1 MTIAIVDD
9 ELETRQYMQGLVA
22 QYLAETGRMAQLVF
36 YPDGASFLVGCE
48 HPDIVLMDIDMPGMD
63 GLSTAEQLRRSHP
76 DAILIFTTR
85 LSQCAIRGYEVDA
98 IGFLVKP
105 VTLPGLTVKLN
116 KAFKRVEY
124 RQSKI
129 CLKTKDSILFLEK
142 KRDLLCRGQQSPCH
156 LSYGAGRIPRP
167 LLPAGGGGT
176 VGRGIQPK
184 LTFLYRQSGL
194 RDDGRKERCDGSRRG
209 DSAVARDAQGLSECG
224 QPLLRREVTKMLTNL
239 ANYLN
244 NDFPFHMFFAVQILL
259 AEGLFVVR
267 MKSRL
272 RPLKIVLP
280 VVLCYLVLAWFHP
293 LLGHRFARV
302 AAIFAESLLVLC
314 LTMDIPTT
322 NALCIGISS
331 YAIQNLAFKVGGLA
345 TCWMAKPRDPLF
357 YLLSG
362 ASFVVVYAVC
372 YLMFV
377 RRFPENGDL
386 KLGNWKVLFLTLV
399 TLLTVFVRS
408 VSLPTDISLLDRLFS
423 ILSVIMVLV
432 LIYQCMY
439 ADEMRREK
447 EIIESLL
454 AREESRH
461 QLLGKTIDSIN
472 MKCHDLRYH
481 IDTYRRAQQLDEHAA
496 FFDEVEQEI
505 QRYEYTF
512 HTGNA
517 ALDSVLSEKSL
528 YCSANHILLTTML
541 DVSLLA
547 PIEKSD
553 IYSIFGNALDNAI
566 QAVMAEAPEN
576 RSVNIRVS
584 DVVGMTQIVFENFCS
599 KPPEMHEGLPKTE
612 KDTQYHGFGLRSIRY
627 IIEKYDGHMSID
639 TKDQMFTLSL
649 LLPRPQQSA

>member
-1 MTIAIVDD
+1 
-9 ELETRQYMQGLVA
+9 
-22 QYLAETGRMAQLVF
+22 
-36 YPDGASFLVGCE
+36 
-48 HPDIVLMDIDMPGMD
+48 
-63 GLSTAEQLRRSHP
+63 
-76 DAILIFTTR
+76 
-85 LSQCAIRGYEVDA
+85 
-98 IGFLVKP
+98 
-105 VTLPGLTVKLN
+105 
-116 KAFKRVEY
+116 
-124 RQSKI
+124 
-129 CLKTKDSILFLEK
+129 
-142 KRDLLCRGQQSPCH
+142 
-156 LSYGAGRIPRP
+156 
-167 LLPAGGGGT
+167 
-176 VGRGIQPK
+176 
-184 LTFLYRQSGL
+184 
-194 RDDGRKERCDGSRRG
+194 
-209 DSAVARDAQGLSECG
+209 
-224 QPLLRREVTKMLTNL
+224 MLTNL

-280 VVLCYLVLAWFHP
+280 VALCYLVLAWFHP

-423 ILSVIMVLV
+423 ILSVIMVMV

-496 FFDEVEQEI
+496 FLTRWSRRF
-505 QRYEYTF
+505 
-512 HTGNA
+512 
-517 ALDSVLSEKSL
+517 
-528 YCSANHILLTTML
+528 SAM
-541 DVSLLA
+541 
-547 PIEKSD
+547 
-553 IYSIFGNALDNAI
+553 
-566 QAVMAEAPEN
+566 
-576 RSVNIRVS
+576 
-584 DVVGMTQIVFENFCS
+584 
-599 KPPEMHEGLPKTE
+599 
-612 KDTQYHGFGLRSIRY
+612 SIRSTRAMRRW
-627 IIEKYDGHMSID
+627 IRCCLKRACIAAQI
-639 TKDQMFTLSL
+639 TFC
-649 LLPRPQQSA
+649 

>member
-1 MTIAIVDD
+1 M
-9 ELETRQYMQGLVA
+9 
-22 QYLAETGRMAQLVF
+22 
-36 YPDGASFLVGCE
+36 
-48 HPDIVLMDIDMPGMD
+48 LM
-63 GLSTAEQLRRSHP
+63 
-76 DAILIFTTR
+76 
-85 LSQCAIRGYEVDA
+85 
-98 IGFLVKP
+98 
-105 VTLPGLTVKLN
+105 
-116 KAFKRVEY
+116 
-124 RQSKI
+124 
-129 CLKTKDSILFLEK
+129 
-142 KRDLLCRGQQSPCH
+142 
-156 LSYGAGRIPRP
+156 
-167 LLPAGGGGT
+167 
-176 VGRGIQPK
+176 
-184 LTFLYRQSGL
+184 
-194 RDDGRKERCDGSRRG
+194 
-209 DSAVARDAQGLSECG
+209 
-224 QPLLRREVTKMLTNL
+224 NL

-244 NDFPFHMFFAVQILL
+244 NDFPYHMFFAVQILL

-314 LTMDIPTT
+314 LTMHIPTT

-345 TCWMAKPRDPLF
+345 TCWMSKPRDPLF

-408 VSLPTDISLLDRLFS
+408 VSLPTDISLIDRLFS
-423 ILSVIMVLV
+423 ILSVIMVMV

-481 IDTYRRAQQLDEHAA
+481 IDTYRRTQQLDEHAA
-496 FFDEVEQEI
+496 FLTRWSRRFSAMSTRSTRAMRRWIRCCLKRACIAAQI
-505 QRYEYTF
+505 TF
-512 HTGNA
+512 
-517 ALDSVLSEKSL
+517 
-528 YCSANHILLTTML
+528 C
-541 DVSLLA
+541 
-547 PIEKSD
+547 
-553 IYSIFGNALDNAI
+553 
-566 QAVMAEAPEN
+566 
-576 RSVNIRVS
+576 
-584 DVVGMTQIVFENFCS
+584 
-599 KPPEMHEGLPKTE
+599 
-612 KDTQYHGFGLRSIRY
+612 
-627 IIEKYDGHMSID
+627 
-639 TKDQMFTLSL
+639 
-649 LLPRPQQSA
+649 

>member
-1 MTIAIVDD
+1 
-9 ELETRQYMQGLVA
+9 
-22 QYLAETGRMAQLVF
+22 
-36 YPDGASFLVGCE
+36 
-48 HPDIVLMDIDMPGMD
+48 
-63 GLSTAEQLRRSHP
+63 
-76 DAILIFTTR
+76 
-85 LSQCAIRGYEVDA
+85 
-98 IGFLVKP
+98 
-105 VTLPGLTVKLN
+105 
-116 KAFKRVEY
+116 
-124 RQSKI
+124 
-129 CLKTKDSILFLEK
+129 
-142 KRDLLCRGQQSPCH
+142 
-156 LSYGAGRIPRP
+156 
-167 LLPAGGGGT
+167 
-176 VGRGIQPK
+176 
-184 LTFLYRQSGL
+184 
-194 RDDGRKERCDGSRRG
+194 
-209 DSAVARDAQGLSECG
+209 
-224 QPLLRREVTKMLTNL
+224 MLTNL

-345 TCWMAKPRDPLF
+345 TCWMTKPRDPLF

-386 KLGNWKVLFLTLV
+386 KLGNWKVLFL
-399 TLLTVFVRS
+399 
-408 VSLPTDISLLDRLFS
+408 
-423 ILSVIMVLV
+423 ILSVIMVMV

-639 TKDQMFTLSL
+639 TKDQMFILSL

>member
-1 MTIAIVDD
+1 M
-9 ELETRQYMQGLVA
+9 RGSKKLVS
-22 QYLAETGRMAQLVF
+22 M
-36 YPDGASFLVGCE
+36 
-48 HPDIVLMDIDMPGMD
+48 
-63 GLSTAEQLRRSHP
+63 
-76 DAILIFTTR
+76 
-85 LSQCAIRGYEVDA
+85 
-98 IGFLVKP
+98 
-105 VTLPGLTVKLN
+105 
-116 KAFKRVEY
+116 
-124 RQSKI
+124 
-129 CLKTKDSILFLEK
+129 
-142 KRDLLCRGQQSPCH
+142 
-156 LSYGAGRIPRP
+156 
-167 LLPAGGGGT
+167 
-176 VGRGIQPK
+176 
-184 LTFLYRQSGL
+184 
-194 RDDGRKERCDGSRRG
+194 
-209 DSAVARDAQGLSECG
+209 
-224 QPLLRREVTKMLTNL
+224 
-239 ANYLN
+239 
-244 NDFPFHMFFAVQILL
+244 
-259 AEGLFVVR
+259 
-267 MKSRL
+267 
-272 RPLKIVLP
+272 
-280 VVLCYLVLAWFHP
+280 
-293 LLGHRFARV
+293 
-302 AAIFAESLLVLC
+302 LLVLC

-423 ILSVIMVLV
+423 ILSVIMVMV

-566 QAVMAEAPEN
+566 RAAKDSQRKVVDIHSGGDGGSARKPQRQYPRQRRGGYDADCLREFLQQAAGNARGTAEDGEGHTVPRLRTALHPLYHREV
-576 RSVNIRVS
+576 RRAYEHRHERP
-584 DVVGMTQIVFENFCS
+584 DVHPLASAAASAAVGMTIYAQKETSFDTNALRVVF
-599 KPPEMHEGLPKTE
+599 L
-612 KDTQYHGFGLRSIRY
+612 
-627 IIEKYDGHMSID
+627 
-639 TKDQMFTLSL
+639 
-649 LLPRPQQSA
+649 

>member
-1 MTIAIVDD
+1 
-9 ELETRQYMQGLVA
+9 
-22 QYLAETGRMAQLVF
+22 
-36 YPDGASFLVGCE
+36 
-48 HPDIVLMDIDMPGMD
+48 
-63 GLSTAEQLRRSHP
+63 
-76 DAILIFTTR
+76 
-85 LSQCAIRGYEVDA
+85 
-98 IGFLVKP
+98 
-105 VTLPGLTVKLN
+105 
-116 KAFKRVEY
+116 
-124 RQSKI
+124 
-129 CLKTKDSILFLEK
+129 
-142 KRDLLCRGQQSPCH
+142 
-156 LSYGAGRIPRP
+156 
-167 LLPAGGGGT
+167 
-176 VGRGIQPK
+176 
-184 LTFLYRQSGL
+184 
-194 RDDGRKERCDGSRRG
+194 
-209 DSAVARDAQGLSECG
+209 
-224 QPLLRREVTKMLTNL
+224 MLTNL

-267 MKSRL
+267 MKPRL

-345 TCWMAKPRDPLF
+345 TCWMTKPRDPLF

-423 ILSVIMVLV
+423 ILSVIMVMV

-541 DVSLLA
+541 DVFHLRQCAGQRDSGGDGGSARKPQRQYPRQRRGGHDADCLREFLQQA
-547 PIEKSD
+547 A
-553 IYSIFGNALDNAI
+553 GNARGTAEDGEGHTVPRLRTALHPLYHREVRRAYEHRHKRPDVHPLTSAAASAAVCMTIYAQKETSFDTNAL
-566 QAVMAEAPEN
+566 
-576 RSVNIRVS
+576 RV
-584 DVVGMTQIVFENFCS
+584 VF
-599 KPPEMHEGLPKTE
+599 L
-612 KDTQYHGFGLRSIRY
+612 
-627 IIEKYDGHMSID
+627 
-639 TKDQMFTLSL
+639 
-649 LLPRPQQSA
+649 

>member
-1 MTIAIVDD
+1 
-9 ELETRQYMQGLVA
+9 
-22 QYLAETGRMAQLVF
+22 
-36 YPDGASFLVGCE
+36 
-48 HPDIVLMDIDMPGMD
+48 
-63 GLSTAEQLRRSHP
+63 
-76 DAILIFTTR
+76 
-85 LSQCAIRGYEVDA
+85 
-98 IGFLVKP
+98 
-105 VTLPGLTVKLN
+105 
-116 KAFKRVEY
+116 
-124 RQSKI
+124 
-129 CLKTKDSILFLEK
+129 
-142 KRDLLCRGQQSPCH
+142 
-156 LSYGAGRIPRP
+156 
-167 LLPAGGGGT
+167 
-176 VGRGIQPK
+176 
-184 LTFLYRQSGL
+184 
-194 RDDGRKERCDGSRRG
+194 
-209 DSAVARDAQGLSECG
+209 
-224 QPLLRREVTKMLTNL
+224 MLTNL

-345 TCWMAKPRDPLF
+345 TCWMTKPRDPLF

-408 VSLPTDISLLDRLFS
+408 VSLLTDISLIDRLFS
-423 ILSVIMVLV
+423 ILSVIMVMV

-496 FFDEVEQEI
+496 FFD
-505 QRYEYTF
+505 
-512 HTGNA
+512 
-517 ALDSVLSEKSL
+517 
-528 YCSANHILLTTML
+528 
-541 DVSLLA
+541 
-547 PIEKSD
+547 
-553 IYSIFGNALDNAI
+553 
-566 QAVMAEAPEN
+566 
-576 RSVNIRVS
+576 
-584 DVVGMTQIVFENFCS
+584 
-599 KPPEMHEGLPKTE
+599 
-612 KDTQYHGFGLRSIRY
+612 
-627 IIEKYDGHMSID
+627 
-639 TKDQMFTLSL
+639 
-649 LLPRPQQSA
+649 

>member
-1 MTIAIVDD
+1 
-9 ELETRQYMQGLVA
+9 
-22 QYLAETGRMAQLVF
+22 
-36 YPDGASFLVGCE
+36 
-48 HPDIVLMDIDMPGMD
+48 
-63 GLSTAEQLRRSHP
+63 
-76 DAILIFTTR
+76 
-85 LSQCAIRGYEVDA
+85 
-98 IGFLVKP
+98 
-105 VTLPGLTVKLN
+105 
-116 KAFKRVEY
+116 
-124 RQSKI
+124 
-129 CLKTKDSILFLEK
+129 
-142 KRDLLCRGQQSPCH
+142 
-156 LSYGAGRIPRP
+156 
-167 LLPAGGGGT
+167 
-176 VGRGIQPK
+176 
-184 LTFLYRQSGL
+184 
-194 RDDGRKERCDGSRRG
+194 
-209 DSAVARDAQGLSECG
+209 
-224 QPLLRREVTKMLTNL
+224 MLTNL

-302 AAIFAESLLVLC
+302 AA
-314 LTMDIPTT
+314 
-322 NALCIGISS
+322 
-331 YAIQNLAFKVGGLA
+331 
-345 TCWMAKPRDPLF
+345 
-357 YLLSG
+357 
-362 ASFVVVYAVC
+362 
-372 YLMFV
+372 
-377 RRFPENGDL
+377 
-386 KLGNWKVLFLTLV
+386 
-399 TLLTVFVRS
+399 
-408 VSLPTDISLLDRLFS
+408 
-423 ILSVIMVLV
+423 
-432 LIYQCMY
+432 
-439 ADEMRREK
+439 
-447 EIIESLL
+447 
-454 AREESRH
+454 
-461 QLLGKTIDSIN
+461 
-472 MKCHDLRYH
+472 
-481 IDTYRRAQQLDEHAA
+481 

-541 DVSLLA
+541 DASLLA

-639 TKDQMFTLSL
+639 TKDQMFILSL

>member
-36 YPDGASFLVGCE
+36 YPDGPSFLVGCE

-63 GLSTAEQLRRSHP
+63 GFSTAEQLRRSHP

-124 RQSKI
+124 RQPKI
-129 CLKTKDSILFLEK
+129 CLKTKDSILFLGKNEI
-142 KRDLLCRGQQSPCH
+142 
-156 LSYGAGRIPRP
+156 YYA
-167 LLPAGGGGT
+167 
-176 VGRGIQPK
+176 
-184 LTFLYRQSGL
+184 
-194 RDDGRKERCDGSRRG
+194 EGSNHH
-209 DSAVARDAQGLSECG
+209 VIYHTAQGE
-224 QPLLRREVTKMLTNL
+224 
-239 ANYLN
+239 
-244 NDFPFHMFFAVQILL
+244 FP
-259 AEGLFVVR
+259 
-267 MKSRL
+267 
-272 RPLKIVLP
+272 
-280 VVLCYLVLAWFHP
+280 
-293 LLGHRFARV
+293 
-302 AAIFAESLLVLC
+302 
-314 LTMDIPTT
+314 
-322 NALCIGISS
+322 
-331 YAIQNLAFKVGGLA
+331 
-345 TCWMAKPRDPLF
+345 
-357 YLLSG
+357 
-362 ASFVVVYAVC
+362 
-372 YLMFV
+372 
-377 RRFPENGDL
+377 
-386 KLGNWKVLFLTLV
+386 
-399 TLLTVFVRS
+399 VRS
-408 VSLPTDISLLDRLFS
+408 SLQEAEEQLGAEFS
-423 ILSVIMVLV
+423 RSSHSYIVNL
-432 LIYQCMY
+432 
-439 ADEMRREK
+439 
-447 EIIESLL
+447 
-454 AREESRH
+454 
-461 QLLGKTIDSIN
+461 
-472 MKCHDLRYH
+472 
-481 IDTYRRAQQLDEHAA
+481 
-496 FFDEVEQEI
+496 
-505 QRYEYTF
+505 
-512 HTGNA
+512 GNA

-627 IIEKYDGHMSID
+627 IIAKYDGHMSID
-639 TKDQMFTLSL
+639 TKDQMFILSL

>member
-1 MTIAIVDD
+1 M
-9 ELETRQYMQGLVA
+9 
-22 QYLAETGRMAQLVF
+22 
-36 YPDGASFLVGCE
+36 
-48 HPDIVLMDIDMPGMD
+48 
-63 GLSTAEQLRRSHP
+63 
-76 DAILIFTTR
+76 
-85 LSQCAIRGYEVDA
+85 
-98 IGFLVKP
+98 
-105 VTLPGLTVKLN
+105 
-116 KAFKRVEY
+116 
-124 RQSKI
+124 
-129 CLKTKDSILFLEK
+129 
-142 KRDLLCRGQQSPCH
+142 
-156 LSYGAGRIPRP
+156 
-167 LLPAGGGGT
+167 
-176 VGRGIQPK
+176 
-184 LTFLYRQSGL
+184 
-194 RDDGRKERCDGSRRG
+194 
-209 DSAVARDAQGLSECG
+209 
-224 QPLLRREVTKMLTNL
+224 
-239 ANYLN
+239 
-244 NDFPFHMFFAVQILL
+244 
-259 AEGLFVVR
+259 
-267 MKSRL
+267 
-272 RPLKIVLP
+272 
-280 VVLCYLVLAWFHP
+280 
-293 LLGHRFARV
+293 
-302 AAIFAESLLVLC
+302 
-314 LTMDIPTT
+314 
-322 NALCIGISS
+322 
-331 YAIQNLAFKVGGLA
+331 
-345 TCWMAKPRDPLF
+345 
-357 YLLSG
+357 
-362 ASFVVVYAVC
+362 
-372 YLMFV
+372 
-377 RRFPENGDL
+377 
-386 KLGNWKVLFLTLV
+386 

-423 ILSVIMVLV
+423 ILSVIMVMV

-627 IIEKYDGHMSID
+627 IIEKYDGYMSID
-639 TKDQMFTLSL
+639 TKDQMFILSL

>member
-1 MTIAIVDD
+1 
-9 ELETRQYMQGLVA
+9 
-22 QYLAETGRMAQLVF
+22 
-36 YPDGASFLVGCE
+36 
-48 HPDIVLMDIDMPGMD
+48 
-63 GLSTAEQLRRSHP
+63 
-76 DAILIFTTR
+76 
-85 LSQCAIRGYEVDA
+85 
-98 IGFLVKP
+98 
-105 VTLPGLTVKLN
+105 
-116 KAFKRVEY
+116 
-124 RQSKI
+124 
-129 CLKTKDSILFLEK
+129 
-142 KRDLLCRGQQSPCH
+142 
-156 LSYGAGRIPRP
+156 
-167 LLPAGGGGT
+167 
-176 VGRGIQPK
+176 
-184 LTFLYRQSGL
+184 
-194 RDDGRKERCDGSRRG
+194 
-209 DSAVARDAQGLSECG
+209 
-224 QPLLRREVTKMLTNL
+224 MLTNL

-302 AAIFAESLLVLC
+302 AAIFVESLLVLC

-345 TCWMAKPRDPLF
+345 TCWMAKPHEPLF

-423 ILSVIMVLV
+423 ILSVIMVMV

-481 IDTYRRAQQLDEHAA
+481 IDTYRQAQQLDEHAA
-496 FFDEVEQEI
+496 FFLTRWSRRFSAMSTRSTRAMRRWIRCCLKRACIAAQI
-505 QRYEYTF
+505 TF
-512 HTGNA
+512 
-517 ALDSVLSEKSL
+517 
-528 YCSANHILLTTML
+528 C
-541 DVSLLA
+541 
-547 PIEKSD
+547 
-553 IYSIFGNALDNAI
+553 
-566 QAVMAEAPEN
+566 
-576 RSVNIRVS
+576 
-584 DVVGMTQIVFENFCS
+584 
-599 KPPEMHEGLPKTE
+599 
-612 KDTQYHGFGLRSIRY
+612 
-627 IIEKYDGHMSID
+627 
-639 TKDQMFTLSL
+639 
-649 LLPRPQQSA
+649 

>member
-36 YPDGASFLVGCE
+36 YPDGPSFLVGCE

-63 GLSTAEQLRRSHP
+63 GFSTAEQLRRSHP

-105 VTLPGLTVKLN
+105 VTLPGQGVQ
-116 KAFKRVEY
+116 AGGVPAVENLPENE
-124 RQSKI
+124 RQHPV
-129 CLKTKDSILFLEK
+129 LGE

-167 LLPAGGGGT
+167 LVLAGGGGT

-184 LTFLYRQSGL
+184 LAFLYRQSGL
-194 RDDGRKERCDGSRRG
+194 RDDGRKERRDGSRRS
-209 DSAVARDAQGLSECG
+209 DSAVARDAQGLSGCG
-224 QPLLRREVTKMLTNL
+224 QPLLRCEVTKMLTNL

-280 VVLCYLVLAWFHP
+280 VVLCYLVLGWFHP
-293 LLGHRFARV
+293 MLGHPFARV
-302 AAIFAESLLVLC
+302 AAFFAESLLVLC
-314 LTMDIPTT
+314 LTMDVPTT

-357 YLLSG
+357 YLLSS

-408 VSLPTDISLLDRLFS
+408 VSLPTDISLIDRLFS
-423 ILSVIMVLV
+423 ILSVIMVMV

-481 IDTYRRAQQLDEHAA
+481 IDTYRRTQQLDEHAA

-547 PIEKSD
+547 PIDKSD

-612 KDTQYHGFGLRSIRY
+612 KNTQYHGFGLRSIRY
-627 IIEKYDGHMSID
+627 IIAKYDGHMSID

-649 LLPRPQQSA
+649 LLPRSQQSA

>member
-1 MTIAIVDD
+1 
-9 ELETRQYMQGLVA
+9 
-22 QYLAETGRMAQLVF
+22 
-36 YPDGASFLVGCE
+36 
-48 HPDIVLMDIDMPGMD
+48 
-63 GLSTAEQLRRSHP
+63 
-76 DAILIFTTR
+76 
-85 LSQCAIRGYEVDA
+85 
-98 IGFLVKP
+98 
-105 VTLPGLTVKLN
+105 
-116 KAFKRVEY
+116 
-124 RQSKI
+124 
-129 CLKTKDSILFLEK
+129 
-142 KRDLLCRGQQSPCH
+142 
-156 LSYGAGRIPRP
+156 
-167 LLPAGGGGT
+167 
-176 VGRGIQPK
+176 
-184 LTFLYRQSGL
+184 
-194 RDDGRKERCDGSRRG
+194 
-209 DSAVARDAQGLSECG
+209 
-224 QPLLRREVTKMLTNL
+224 MLTNL

-423 ILSVIMVLV
+423 ILSVIMVMV

-553 IYSIFGNALDNAI
+553 IYSIFGNALDNALEGCNKVTDHEKRVI
-566 QAVMAEAPEN
+566 SLKANAMNGMVVLHVENSYEAPLN
-576 RSVNIRVS
+576 MVDDMPVTTKA
-584 DVVGMTQIVFENFCS
+584 GT
-599 KPPEMHEGLPKTE
+599 G
-612 KDTQYHGFGLRSIRY
+612 HGFGLRSIQA
-627 IIEKYDGHMSID
+627 IAEKYDGIATVVAENGIFKLTVVLHPPAGCGASRVS
-639 TKDQMFTLSL
+639 TQN
-649 LLPRPQQSA
+649 Q